1 MNQYEILSPLSDFTN
16 MILQSFIQIWDFLI
30 FVGGASSF
38 IVVLIGAILMFVGVK
53 VGKITG
59 GKLILGGIVLAIV
72 VAYFAIFPP
81 DFTIHGYATGTP
93 FSF

>member
-1 MNQYEILSPLSDFTN
+1 MSHYEILSPLTDFTN
-16 MILQSFIQIWDFLI
+16 MILQYMIQIWDFLVFI
-30 FVGGASSF
+30 GSASSV

-59 GKLILGGIVLAIV
+59 EKLILGGIILAII
-72 VAYFAIFPP
+72 VAFFVMYPP
-81 DFTIHGYATGTP
+81 DFTMNGHITGTP

>member
-1 MNQYEILSPLSDFTN
+1 MMSPITDFTN
-16 MILQSFIQIWDFLI
+16 MILQYMIQIWDFLI
-30 FVGGASSF
+30 FVGGAASV

-72 VAYFAIFPP
+72 IAFFVVFPP
-81 DFTIHGYATGTP
+81 DFIITY
-93 FSF
+93 F